1 MSGSKDTENHI
12 PKKTSAI
19 VTPMPLMPTPIRAA
33 IKNSKNSVS
42 PKDHTVSQEQP
53 LFQPYNPLGSL
64 GNHDQHFSPL
74 GMAQPRPSQ
83 GFVHQSTNNVNEDG
97 FCRESKVTH
106 EFPYPAYYPGHQEVS
121 QFQEMSNKRRVTDEH
136 PASQFPQQQKDKKR
150 DDSGDF
156 IDVVNDSKEHLCM
169 SDIPNTTDSSIST
182 QASSSPRSAESK
194 GQWTSPSGSTSS
206 GTSPQ
211 CLSSPSE
218 ALTSPTISE
227 VSQAQKKSRTNYSP
241 DQVQALEKVFH
252 ENPYPDSDKMEQL
265 SNELSIPEGKIKVW
279 FQNKRARW
287 RRRVQDNIHQYPQ
300 FTQMSPVLSPVPN
313 YGFMA
318 PPTMLASTTS
328 PPQVVPSPYFTFP
341 GSSSPCSMTSNTIIP
356 SPTMNK
362 TQGISFTGGFH
373 QPQHHMQ
380 QMMSPTQMVTPPH
393 MRTSQM
399 SPYLYSYRYGTYP
412 HLC

>member
-1 MSGSKDTENHI
+1 
-12 PKKTSAI
+12 
-19 VTPMPLMPTPIRAA
+19 
-33 IKNSKNSVS
+33 
-42 PKDHTVSQEQP
+42 
-53 LFQPYNPLGSL
+53 
-64 GNHDQHFSPL
+64 
-74 GMAQPRPSQ
+74 MAQPRPSQ

-150 DDSGDF
+150 DD
-156 IDVVNDSKEHLCM
+156 
-169 SDIPNTTDSSIST
+169 
-182 QASSSPRSAESK
+182 
-194 GQWTSPSGSTSS
+194 
-206 GTSPQ
+206 
-211 CLSSPSE
+211 
-218 ALTSPTISE
+218 SE